1 MENGQIP
8 VSGEEPARGNS
19 IGRTVLFPENAAVL
33 DDLDQGNISQSLG
46 VVEMVSGNGAVL
58 DLGLEEAPRFVVPRH
73 EEIRFSVSDKK
84 VKTFLSV
91 YKKKPATE
99 GNHGSRDLIESGAF
113 L

>member
-8 VSGEEPARGNS
+8 VSGKKPARENS
-19 IGRTVLFPENAAVL
+19 IGRTVLFPENTTVL

-46 VVEMVSGNGAVL
+46 VVEMVTGNGAVL

-91 YKKKPATE
+91 YKKKPPAKNDCIT
-99 GNHGSRDLIESGAF
+99 H
-113 L
+113 